1 MLLTER
7 YSDKISG
14 VISCF
19 DRVVVQGTLPDWCY
33 NMGMTVFLHM
43 HQIKIFDY
51 PAFANNL
58 RLELRDHAELIAKE
72 NDLEIEFIRK
82 TSGFRKEARIKEILA
97 SRGMQLGLVHI
108 FSAME
113 ALVVVKE
120 VVALSSISKP
130 LFLSPESNDLYCF

>member
-1 MLLTER
+1 MLLTEK

-33 NMGMTVFLHM
+33 NMGMTAFLYM

-58 RLELRDHAELIAKE
+58 RIELRDHAERIAKE
-72 NDLEIEFIRK
+72 NNLEIEFISK
-82 TSGFRKEARIKEILA
+82 SNEFRKGNK
-97 SRGMQLGLVHI
+97 
-108 FSAME
+108 
-113 ALVVVKE
+113 
-120 VVALSSISKP
+120 
-130 LFLSPESNDLYCF
+130 

>member
-7 YSDKISG
+7 YIDKISG

-19 DRVVVQGTLPDWCY
+19 DRVVIQGTLPDWCY
-33 NMGMTVFLHM
+33 NMGMTRFLYM
-43 HQIKIFDY
+43 HEIKIFDY

-58 RLELRDHAELIAKE
+58 RLELRNHSEQIAKE

-82 TSGFRKEARIKEILA
+82 INGFRKEARIKEILA
-97 SRGMQLGLVHI
+97 LRGMHTGLVHI

-113 ALVVVKE
+113 ACT
-120 VVALSSISKP
+120 SYKP
-130 LFLSPESNDLYCF
+130 WC